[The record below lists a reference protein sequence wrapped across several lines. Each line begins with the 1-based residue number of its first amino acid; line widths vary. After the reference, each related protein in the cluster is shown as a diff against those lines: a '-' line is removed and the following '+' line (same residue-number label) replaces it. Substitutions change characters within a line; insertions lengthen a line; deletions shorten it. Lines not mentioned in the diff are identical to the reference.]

1 MASENIRDVF
11 KKSDL
16 LLMGVC
22 VALAA
27 GFLVLAGLNAAE
39 AGNFLTIDSLFF
51 TAVCALLALT
61 FISIPALAMR
71 ARGVNP
77 FAVGEVS
84 PARAA
89 EHVHFEGGTSL
100 FLYVLLGLLG
110 LTVVEVFLAY
120 KQVPLHIMLTLRER
134 GIHPF
139 RVGDEIPPARAA
151 EHVHFEGGTQLFLY
165 VLMGLLGLTVIE
177 VFLAYIHVPL
187 HVMLTLLIGL
197 SLVKAAM
204 IVAYFMHLRFE
215 RMSLVLTLIPTLAV
229 CICLL
234 FIVFPDSF
242 RTRDHRGETTRAAQG
257 QHSTGA
263 EAPAH

>member
-22 VALAA
+22 VVLAA
-27 GFLVLAGLNAAE
+27 GFLVLAGLNAVE
-39 AGNFLTIDSLFF
+39 AGNFFTIDSLFF
-51 TAVCALLALT
+51 TSVCLLLALT
-61 FISIPALAMR
+61 FVAVPALTMR
-71 ARGVNP
+71 ARGVRP
-77 FAVGEVS
+77 
-84 PARAA
+84 
-89 EHVHFEGGTSL
+89 
-100 FLYVLLGLLG
+100 LY
-110 LTVVEVFLAY
+110 
-120 KQVPLHIMLTLRER
+120 
-134 GIHPF
+134 
-139 RVGDEIPPARAA
+139 VGDEVPPARAA
-151 EHVHFEGGTQLFLY
+151 EHVHFEGGIKLFMN
-165 VLMGLLGLTVIE
+165 VLLGLLVLTVVE

-187 HVMLTLLIGL
+187 HIMLTLLIGL

-242 RTRDHRGETTRAAQG
+242 RAGALRTTKTEAVP
-257 QHSTGA
+257 SA
-263 EAPAH
+263 EGPNTQEH